1 MRRTAISVP
10 FAMLSHFG
18 VSLLFLREAIVYQ
31 RLIFSFVPA
40 GFEFGYYSPSEGS
53 CLEID

>member
-18 VSLLFLREAIVYQ
+18 VSLLFRREAIVYQ